1 MVYIHKGDK
10 VAHYGD
16 AWRDAHLYEPGGRS
30 DIDSFRELYGF
41 FPTILK
47 NMDRRF
53 SPGYNER
60 KKKTKEETNNLTAT
74 SPAMFLINRHATR
87 YAEKNRPPSKDFHDS
102 FALFIKSYK
111 EYEFPIEYRNDGH
124 PLNTY
129 HLNFLKNC

>member
-53 SPGYNER
+53 SPGYNDR
-60 KKKTKEETNNLTAT
+60 WAGWVGSVKTHGYHGLKLANLLGYG
-74 SPAMFLINRHATR
+74 LIHSLGWGR
-87 YAEKNRPPSKDFHDS
+87 
-102 FALFIKSYK
+102 LL
-111 EYEFPIEYRNDGH
+111 GWVGM
-124 PLNTY
+124 
-129 HLNFLKNC
+129 